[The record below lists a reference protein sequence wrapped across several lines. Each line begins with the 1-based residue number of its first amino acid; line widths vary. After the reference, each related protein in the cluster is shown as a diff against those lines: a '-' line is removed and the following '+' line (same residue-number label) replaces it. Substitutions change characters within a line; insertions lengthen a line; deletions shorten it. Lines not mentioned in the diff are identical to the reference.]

1 MMLLQPGTRR
11 WPLAID
17 PDDVIVAGDS
27 AGGGLAFA
35 VLSFLILSGQTP
47 AAAVALSP
55 WVDLTLGGESL
66 ADLAEAFLPVD
77 RTAEVAGLY
86 LDGADPSDPRAAP
99 LFARFVAP
107 PPVLIQFGSTEA
119 RRDDALRM
127 ATCLTD
133 AGGQVTVQPRPKVP
147 HLWHMLGGWV
157 PEAGA
162 AMRDVAAFVQTSFA
176 RPSR

>member
-1 MMLLQPGTRR
+1 M
-11 WPLAID
+11 
-17 PDDVIVAGDS
+17 IVAGDS
-27 AGGGLAFA
+27 AGGGLALA
-35 VLSFLILSGQTP
+35 VLSYLTLSGQTP

-66 ADLAEAFLPVD
+66 ADPAEAFLPVD
-77 RTAEVAGLY
+77 RMAEVAGLY

-107 PPVLIQFGSTEA
+107 PPVLIRFGSTEA
-119 RRDDALRM
+119 PARRRA
-127 ATCLTD
+127 AHGTD
-133 AGGQVTVQPRPKVP
+133 AGGQVTVQPWPKVP

-157 PEAGA
+157 PEAA
-162 AMRDVAAFVQTSFA
+162 AALRDVAAFVQTSFA